1 MVHTKG
7 GRVSALPLFYGIRK
21 KSRFYS
27 GKTWKKSRFCVL
39 KIKKKSR
46 FLLLE

>member
-7 GRVSALPLFYGIRK
+7 VGFRLCPFFYGIRK
-21 KSRFYS
+21 MSRFYS